1 MANELKGKRIFIVE
15 DDITNMAVFSATLR
29 QSGALVIQDHW
40 NSGTIEMLTRH
51 LPIDVI
57 LLDLMLRNGANGYDI
72 FDRLR
77 TLPEFA
83 SIPVIIVSASDPEIE
98 IPKAREQGFAG
109 FIGKPISPSLFPQ
122 QVADCITGNPVWHA
136 QTGRAYE

>member
-1 MANELKGKRIFIVE
+1 MDELKGKRIFVVE
-15 DDITNMAVFSATLR
+15 DDITNMAVFAATLR

-57 LLDLMLRNGANGYDI
+57 LMDLMLRNGTSGYDI
-72 FDRLR
+72 YDKLQA
-77 TLPEFA
+77 LPEFA

-98 IPKAREQGFAG
+98 IPKARERGFAG
-109 FIGKPISPSLFPQ
+109 YIGKPISPSRFATQ
-122 QVADCITGNPVWHA
+122 IVQCMEGTPVWHS
-136 QTGRAYE
+136 QSGRAYE